1 MNDLEKEFLKSTD
14 LSIKWKKYFQ
24 IYDNLFSRFRK
35 KKITFVEVGISNGG
49 SLKIWRNY
57 FSKESRIIGIDLNPE
72 CKRFEDK
79 DNNIEVFIGN
89 QSDENFWKEFYSK
102 VGNVDIILD
111 DGGHSNLD
119 QITTVCSSIEKINDN
134 GMIVVEDTHTSYV
147 DLYNSSKNHSFI
159 NFSKKLIDDIN
170 SNIKMNLKI
179 NFEYSLKKFVYSIEF
194 YESVVVLK
202 VDRNK
207 TYENYLLNNKG
218 ENHKIRDFFFEG
230 NEIYVKN
237 IKNFLKKIPLIRFN
251 KFTNFLK
258 TRINNK
264 YIKKYFK

>member
-1 MNDLEKEFLKSTD
+1 
-14 LSIKWKKYFQ
+14 
-24 IYDNLFSRFRK
+24 
-35 KKITFVEVGISNGG
+35 
-49 SLKIWRNY
+49 
-57 FSKESRIIGIDLNPE
+57 
-72 CKRFEDK
+72 
-79 DNNIEVFIGN
+79 
-89 QSDENFWKEFYSK
+89 
-102 VGNVDIILD
+102 
-111 DGGHSNLD
+111 
-119 QITTVCSSIEKINDN
+119 
-134 GMIVVEDTHTSYV
+134 
-147 DLYNSSKNHSFI
+147 
-159 NFSKKLIDDIN
+159 
-170 SNIKMNLKI
+170 MNLKI